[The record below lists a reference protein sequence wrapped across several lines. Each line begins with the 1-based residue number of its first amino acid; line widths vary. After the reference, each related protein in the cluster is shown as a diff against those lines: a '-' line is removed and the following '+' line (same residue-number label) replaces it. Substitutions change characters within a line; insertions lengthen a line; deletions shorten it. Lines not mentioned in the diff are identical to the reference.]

1 MVDQGSEW
9 SWSWQQP
16 PPPPPTP
23 RAAGTESS
31 WANIYVALVQG
42 AETLFG
48 YIRPGYAVPEVP
60 APESAYTVV
69 DHLTAH
75 PATLGIF
82 LNALLSVCVFV
93 FNCTVQVVFGKLSGE
108 ESQALNDRAVNYT
121 LFKVVFVGAILDPG
135 LTGVFKWVSHYLILG
150 TLRVLAYV
158 SNERFETLSAIASVQ
173 RVDVMKIILLLIWI
187 NVCNAVWLRQCTFIF
202 QGESFTSD
210 NGANGEEL
218 VSWSIMFVILYEST
232 MLMLESG
239 KCLFK
244 LAVHW
249 LSVFSESSFQKK
261 STWIYYCE
269 LVTEVSAYA
278 VTFGHY
284 LHIWALCGISFTLV
298 DAVLLLNLR
307 AVFLSLTKCLEAHQ
321 RFRNAIMFL
330 EHTYEEATGEERRA
344 LCDAGEVCCICL
356 RDFDA
361 QATKLLCG
369 HYLHK
374 ACLRQWFERID
385 FGQFAEHTCPICREP
400 LIGMSSSADGDE
412 VHARPDPHS
421 N

>member
-1 MVDQGSEW
+1 M
-9 SWSWQQP
+9 
-16 PPPPPTP
+16 
-23 RAAGTESS
+23 
-31 WANIYVALVQG
+31 
-42 AETLFG
+42 
-48 YIRPGYAVPEVP
+48 
-60 APESAYTVV
+60 
-69 DHLTAH
+69 
-75 PATLGIF
+75 
-82 LNALLSVCVFV
+82 
-93 FNCTVQVVFGKLSGE
+93 
-108 ESQALNDRAVNYT
+108 
-121 LFKVVFVGAILDPG
+121 GAILDPG

-232 MLMLESG
+232 ILMLESG

-330 EHTYEEATGEERRA
+330 EHTYEEATGRRDG
-344 LCDAGEVCCICL
+344 LCATRARFVAFASATLTHRRPNSCAVTTCTKLAFGSGLNASTLDSLLSIRAQYAASRLLECL
-356 RDFDA
+356 H
-361 QATKLLCG
+361 QLMATKCTRDLIHTLIDCVAVLCTFADI
-369 HYLHK
+369 LHCILR
-374 ACLRQWFERID
+374 ACCLF
-385 FGQFAEHTCPICREP
+385 F
-400 LIGMSSSADGDE
+400 
-412 VHARPDPHS
+412 
-421 N
+421 NYY